1 MRKHNQPDT
10 IDVKLPVTQ
19 KFFNLYDLIIDA
31 PRKLLLKCFE
41 ESERN
46 DLKVFWIMHSLLFQK
61 CKKEPKENHKANVKL

>member
-46 DLKVFWIMHSLLFQK
+46 DLKVF
-61 CKKEPKENHKANVKL
+61 